1 MKKIDR
7 LKYMSLWPPLLGAG
21 IRVGKFSKDNT
32 SVDVTMKLRWWNR
45 NYHGTHYGGSLFSM
59 TDPFYALILIKNLGN
74 DYVVWDKAA
83 EIKFIKPGKGKL
95 TAHFNIARERIADIR
110 KEADDTPRSLPQFTV
125 DIKDETGGLVA
136 RVKKTVYVCRKDKM
150 RPSP

>member
-1 MKKIDR
+1 MGKIDR

-21 IRVGKFSKDNT
+21 IRVGKFSEDNT
-32 SVDVTMKLRWWNR
+32 SVDVTMKLRWWNK

-59 TDPFYALILIKNLGN
+59 TDPFYALILIKSLGK
-74 DYVVWDKAA
+74 DYVVWDKGA

-95 TAHFNIARERIADIR
+95 TAHFNIAKERIAEI
-110 KEADDTPRSLPQFTV
+110 KAEADTMPKSLPQFTV
-125 DIKDETGGLVA
+125 DIKDEAGDVVA

-150 RPSP
+150 RTP